1 MAKQRTREQKQ
12 RALQRR
18 QQQAQSNQ
26 SSLLATP
33 KQSAI
38 VREVSKPDQVGTLSG
53 HSSFS
58 AALSQTLQK
67 RTGQSVGTS
76 ESMQPTLD
84 LQQFFGF
91 NPRLIY
97 ADLTKTIVVSAVL
110 LVLLL
115 VFSWLVF

>member
-12 RALQRR
+12 RALERRR
-18 QQQAQSNQ
+18 QQTQANP
-26 SSLLATP
+26 SSLQATS

-38 VREVSKPDQVGTLSG
+38 VREISKPEPVGTLSG
-53 HSSFS
+53 QSSFS

-67 RTGQSVGTS
+67 RTGQSVSTS

-97 ADLTKTIVVSAVL
+97 ADLTKTVVVSAVL

>member
-18 QQQAQSNQ
+18 QQQAQANGPSL
-26 SSLLATP
+26 SSVP

-38 VREVSKPDQVGTLSG
+38 VREVAPSEPVGTFSKQ
-53 HSSFS
+53 SSFS

-67 RTGQSVGTS
+67 RTEPSSSSTQSTT
-76 ESMQPTLD
+76 PNLD